1 METATL
7 FLIPRAQ
14 NNLWYEIITNVKIN
28 WGKYLVSVL
37 T

>member
-1 METATL
+1 METAIL

-14 NNLWYEIITNVKIN
+14 NNLGYEIIMNVKIKEE
-28 WGKYLVSVL
+28 KYLVSVL

>member
-1 METATL
+1 METAIL

-14 NNLWYEIITNVKIN
+14 NNLWYEIIMNVKIKEE
-28 WGKYLVSVL
+28 KYLVSVL

>member
-1 METATL
+1 METAIL

-14 NNLWYEIITNVKIN
+14 NNLRYEIIMNVKIKEE
-28 WGKYLVSVL
+28 KYLVSVL

>member
-1 METATL
+1 METAIL

-14 NNLWYEIITNVKIN
+14 NNLWCEIIMNVKIKEE
-28 WGKYLVSVL
+28 KYLVSVL